1 MKKVK
6 EAGYSRARISPD
18 SPEYKFADRLK
29 EEMHKKRMTQEDLAR
44 QMDVSLDTVKNWC
57 QHYTFPKDLQ
67 LGKLCEIFKPCSV
80 DYFHGTID
88 APNWDI
94 QSVADFTGLSPEAVK
109 TLIDIRGGSKH
120 FYLNDTVSLFIEALL
135 YFDDDFYGYP
145 MVYLVNA
152 IRDYLMSLHYADIIK
167 KGYHPEYQDTDAA
180 YVAIKDL
187 QNESRYTITQTAT
200 TLFKCIYKS
209 FVSKYASAKEL
220 RNNVD
225 DIINDLIKDYEFNQ
239 RNLEEIQMTL
249 TGNESVRKNEA

>member
-94 QSVADFTGLSPEAVK
+94 QSVADFTGLSPEAVNVL
-109 TLIDIRGGSKH
+109 TRLNFGALFCISKLLEEMDNNNSPATEVLWNTH
-120 FYLNDTVSLFIEALL
+120 EYLLL
-135 YFDDDFYGYP
+135 
-145 MVYLVNA
+145 
-152 IRDYLMSLHYADIIK
+152 
-167 KGYHPEYQDTDAA
+167 
-180 YVAIKDL
+180 
-187 QNESRYTITQTAT
+187 
-200 TLFKCIYKS
+200 
-209 FVSKYASAKEL
+209 SAKENPL
-220 RNNVD
+220 STTGEGFKYVLKTFHENISDNMDKLLYEMSNRLKDEYRLEYNSLCPNNKQKV
-225 DIINDLIKDYEFNQ
+225 E
-239 RNLEEIQMTL
+239 
-249 TGNESVRKNEA
+249 